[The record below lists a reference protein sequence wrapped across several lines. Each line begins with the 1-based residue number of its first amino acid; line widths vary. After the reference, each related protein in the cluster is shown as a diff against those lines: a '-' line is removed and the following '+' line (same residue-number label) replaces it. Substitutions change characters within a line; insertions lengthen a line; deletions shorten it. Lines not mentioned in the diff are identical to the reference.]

1 MDSEFINNQDAYKYI
16 ICFRKAKKLYK
27 NCIEKDL
34 KKYKLTQIEIEIII
48 YLSRNIEQNT
58 AKDITEYLGL
68 SKGMISRTIDQL
80 ISKKI
85 LEIEKDKSDKRISRL
100 RITKDSAPLINDLE
114 KSRTKFL
121 DGITSGI
128 EKSNLDVFANVL
140 EEMIDNLEVLEKDM

>member
-1 MDSEFINNQDAYKYI
+1 MDNEFINNQDAYKYI

-27 NCIEKDL
+27 NCVEKDL

-68 SKGMISRTIDQL
+68 SKGMISRTIDLL

-121 DGITSGI
+121 SGITSDI
-128 EKSNLDVFANVL
+128 EKSKLDIFANVL
-140 EEMIDNLEVLEKDM
+140 EEMIDNLEVLEKDI